1 MRTDDSGLG
10 LHVATPDIPMTSTGM
25 QIDFSFRYD
34 DGRVVNDRRYRI
46 EVTG

>member
-10 LHVATPDIPMTSTGM
+10 LHVATPDIPMMSNGT